1 MDSLLELLK
10 QNARFTNQQLS
21 SMLGISEDDVARKI
35 KEYENKGIIMGYSVI
50 LNEELACSN
59 TVTAF
64 IQLKVTPQ
72 KDSGFDEVANK
83 IMQYEEVEGVTLMS
97 GAYDLAV
104 TASGDDLRTIA
115 LFVAQKLSTIE
126 GVVSTSTHFHIFFF
140 RDFLVTSCEL
150 ASIKYFHLAIS
161 AKQKN
166 GG

>member
-104 TASGDDLRTIA
+104 TASGADLRTIA

-126 GVVSTSTHFHIFFF
+126 GVVSTSTHFVLKRYKEKGIFINKDVQTDE
-140 RDFLVTSCEL
+140 RGMVSP
-150 ASIKYFHLAIS
+150 
-161 AKQKN
+161 
-166 GG
+166 